1 MKSLLLT
8 LLFLCSITNLAACP
22 FCNAGVID
30 KQLVFENQHLMVL
43 HDNAPIIK
51 GHLLIIPKRHV
62 AKAHELSPEEWAQFA
77 KTLPQVVNVFR
88 EALNTDQYLLLEKNG
103 PYAGQTVS
111 HAHFHAIPIPCHT
124 IEDSVKITL
133 FSKMFNVAP
142 SKLKDEELKEEVA
155 FFRQCFTSLSQ

>member
-1 MKSLLLT
+1 MKNLVVTLLL
-8 LLFLCSITNLAACP
+8 LCSVTSLVACP
-22 FCNAGVID
+22 FCNPNIIE
-30 KQLVFENQHLMVL
+30 KQLVFENQLLMVL

-62 AKAHELSPEEWAQFA
+62 SKAHDLSSEEWAQFA
-77 KTLPQVVNVFR
+77 QALPQVVKVFR
-88 EALNTDQYLLLEKNG
+88 EALNTDQYLLIEKNG

-111 HAHFHAIPIPCHT
+111 HAHFHAIPIPSHA

-133 FSKMFNVAP
+133 FSKMFNIAP

-155 FFRQCFTSLSQ
+155 FFRQCFTRP